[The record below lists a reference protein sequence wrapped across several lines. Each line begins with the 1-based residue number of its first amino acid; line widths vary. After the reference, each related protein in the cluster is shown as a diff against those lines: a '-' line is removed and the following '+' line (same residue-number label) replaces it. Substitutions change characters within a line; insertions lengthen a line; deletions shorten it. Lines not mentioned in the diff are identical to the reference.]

1 MKTRHFIISLIG
13 LILILALYFIFKNEN
28 IVLILTLSQTI
39 ISYITLMIAIVL
51 FDRYQA
57 GSKLN
62 DKTLNVVMEYV
73 EFLQKKTIILE
84 SYIFSNK
91 KIQKDGF
98 KIIDFRSNQ
107 DNKNLTDNKVYVNF
121 KSFFFFYRDFIKYV
135 NSPWM
140 PQEIKNA
147 SKFLKPA
154 NNNRIYNLDKIK
166 TDCKILNFVGYE
178 TDYVDLVIFSEIEN
192 EQLLYLNINNLMMV
206 IEKWIK
212 NQASDINFHI

>member
-1 MKTRHFIISLIG
+1 MKVRHFLITLIG
-13 LILILALYFIFKNEN
+13 LILILSSYFIFKDEN

-62 DKTLNVVMEYV
+62 DKTLNVVIEYV

-84 SYIFSNK
+84 SYIYSNK
-91 KIQKDGF
+91 KNQKNGF

-107 DNKNLTDNKVYVNF
+107 DNKNLADNKVYINF
-121 KSFFFFYRDFIKYV
+121 KSFFFFYRDFIKYF

-140 PQEIKNA
+140 PQEIKDA
-147 SKFLKPA
+147 SKFLKPLD
-154 NNNRIYNLDKIK
+154 NNRIYNLDKIK
-166 TDCKILNFVGYE
+166 NDCKILNFAGYD
-178 TDYVDLVIFSEIEN
+178 TDYEDLVIFNEIEN
-192 EQLLYLNINNLMMV
+192 EQSLYLKINNLMLI
-206 IEKWIK
+206 IEKWVK
-212 NQASDINFHI
+212 KQASDINFHI

>member
-1 MKTRHFIISLIG
+1 MKVRHFIISLIG
-13 LILILALYFIFKNEN
+13 LILILSSYFIFKDEN

-62 DKTLNVVMEYV
+62 DKTLNVVMEFV

-84 SYIFSNK
+84 SYIYSNK
-91 KIQKDGF
+91 KIQKNGF
-98 KIIDFRSNQ
+98 KILDFRSNQ
-107 DNKNLTDNKVYVNF
+107 DNKNLTNNKVYINF
-121 KSFFFFYRDFIKYV
+121 KSFFFFYRDFIKYF

-147 SKFLKPA
+147 SEFLKPLDS
-154 NNNRIYNLDKIK
+154 NRIYNLDTIK
-166 TDCKILNFVGYE
+166 NDCKILNFAGCN
-178 TDYVDLVIFSEIEN
+178 TDYEDLVIFNEIEN
-192 EQLLYLNINNLMMV
+192 EQLLYLKINNLMLI
-206 IEKWIK
+206 IEKWVRK
-212 NQASDINFHI
+212 QASDINFHI